1 MHGRLRLVKV
11 AIIPRFPDYIAG
23 RFGSRPNWSCF
34 MAGKNKP
41 KQSLADQAY
50 ALLRQRIVSLEMPPR
65 FRFTEREISEQTGFG
80 AMPVREALDRLNHD
94 ALVETIPRRGY
105 RVAGLTL
112 KSVDDFF
119 TVWGAVAPLIEDALR
134 LPLIVAYGTEDSLSQ
149 IHRFNRAQQDSF
161 LPVMEDGGCLG
172 YLHMKDALYA
182 RPGERDDPI
191 PAWRVRDLPSVEHD
205 ADIEDVHAQRLCQW
219 CVIGRPSLF
228 SEETVAFHLEHLK
241 PRDRAQW
248 AESRGSSAGT

>member
-1 MHGRLRLVKV
+1 
-11 AIIPRFPDYIAG
+11 
-23 RFGSRPNWSCF
+23 

-119 TVWGAVAPLIEDALR
+119 TVWGAVAPLIIELAHERATPEQTASLDA
-134 LPLIVAYGTEDSLSQ
+134 
-149 IHRFNRAQQDSF
+149 IHREHSSAIKKAKLDPEQWIRVSRQRFDLLVEATRNPQLEAIYRKLSAEMDRIFYSISHHREDIRAIFELSTRFDT
-161 LPVMEDGGCLG
+161 
-172 YLHMKDALYA
+172 A
-182 RPGERDDPI
+182 I
-191 PAWRVRDLPSVEHD
+191 PSVDD
-205 ADIEDVHAQRLCQW
+205 AREFIKISHQRIAEVIIEKGFDYPQ
-219 CVIGRPSLF
+219 G
-228 SEETVAFHLEHLK
+228 
-241 PRDRAQW
+241 
-248 AESRGSSAGT
+248 